1 MIHISLQRNRIDVI
15 NKRCLNLS
23 FPLILPLALQISKLI
38 YQLNRANN
46 LSCNLVIKI
55 GGEIYLEVKN
65 D

>member
-1 MIHISLQRNRIDVI
+1 MIHISLRRNRIDVI
-15 NKRCLNLS
+15 NKRSLNLS
-23 FPLILPLALQISKLI
+23 FPLILPLVLQISKLI

-55 GGEIYLEVKN
+55 GEEIDLEVKN

>member
-1 MIHISLQRNRIDVI
+1 MIYISLRRNHIDVI
-15 NKRCLNLS
+15 SKRSLNLS
-23 FPLILPLALQISKLI
+23 FPLILPLVLQISKLI

-55 GGEIYLEVKN
+55 GEEIDLEVKN

>member
-1 MIHISLQRNRIDVI
+1 MIHISLRRNRIDVI
-15 NKRCLNLS
+15 NKRSLNLS
-23 FPLILPLALQISKLI
+23 FPLILPLVLQISKLI

-55 GGEIYLEVKN
+55 GEEINLEVKN

>member
-15 NKRCLNLS
+15 NKRNLSLS
-23 FPLILPLALQISKLI
+23 FPLILPLVIQISKLI

-46 LSCNLVIKI
+46 LSCNLVIRI
-55 GGEIYLEVKN
+55 GDEINLEVKN